1 MRDDDTKKYTTS
13 DYTVLNEHFNQSLAR
28 DNEIIRAR
36 KAKTFWQN
44 AKSIA
49 LILFFIGIAAMFIGK
64 AMHLAQSERV
74 VERIVEVEVE
84 VPTSNSANN
93 NGSSKEMIDGEEVI
107 FQSDVTHFKQ
117 TKINFNGQTYAV
129 TTRHNYNDPRD
140 KRPYKQS
147 CYVTYFGFF
156 YELSA
161 KEGEGSVVPIEAAP
175 QLDVANAMGI
185 TNSDLPYFNKYC
197 KYI

>member
-1 MRDDDTKKYTTS
+1 MSDNEPKKYTTS

-64 AMHLAQSERV
+64 AMHLAQSERII
-74 VERIVEVEVE
+74 ERIVEIE

-93 NGSSKEMIDGEEVI
+93 NNGSSTVVIDGEEVI
-107 FQSDVTHFKQ
+107 FQSDVVHFK
-117 TKINFNGQTYAV
+117 TANVDFNGKTYTV
-129 TTRHNYNDPRD
+129 FTRHNYQDPRD
-140 KRPYKQS
+140 KRPFAQS
-147 CYVTYFGFF
+147 CYVTQFGFKL
-156 YELSA
+156 EMSE
-161 KEGEGSVVPIEAAP
+161 KNDEGIVTPISFGF
-175 QLDVANAMGI
+175 QLDVANALDI
-185 TNSDLPYFNKYC
+185 TKSDIPYFTKYC
-197 KYI
+197 SYI